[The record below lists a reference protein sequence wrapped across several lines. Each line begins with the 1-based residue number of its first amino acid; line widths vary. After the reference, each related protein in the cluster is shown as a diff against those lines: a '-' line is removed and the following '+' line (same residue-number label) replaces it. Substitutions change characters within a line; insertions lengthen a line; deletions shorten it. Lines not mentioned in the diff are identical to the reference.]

1 MKLFSSNTNTVT
13 YCLFVHASTLWG
25 SSTQSE
31 NEQYFHFCGEL
42 SRLIVHRCASPIIG
56 QKMLKWKLSPLTSFN
71 LVYVHGV
78 ISNYVCGFMTF
89 NTIKRH
95 FSYFFCVLF
104 FSLDLPGTNNQI
116 LNIKCQPTFLV
127 DISIQNKK
135 RQGYLI
141 LSLNR
146 NNKKYQLVFGF

>member
-1 MKLFSSNTNTVT
+1 MFLEFKVQIFWEGHKLLKKSQTLFWCHCVISKKREIYSKILTFSQYLRCMKLFFSNTNTVT

-71 LVYVHGV
+71 LVYVDGA
-78 ISNYVCGFMTF
+78 IMYADSWLLT
-89 NTIKRH
+89 
-95 FSYFFCVLF
+95 L
-104 FSLDLPGTNNQI
+104 
-116 LNIKCQPTFLV
+116 
-127 DISIQNKK
+127 
-135 RQGYLI
+135 
-141 LSLNR
+141 
-146 NNKKYQLVFGF
+146 